1 MRVYA
6 SEYQDMITAQ
16 QPGSGLDEVTRVT
29 GTRPTL
35 FSGAR
40 EIIRPLE
47 ELRSAFPVQ
56 TTPAAGH
63 STDTLLD
70 DAPTAAFAGAFLGC
84 LTTEFL
90 IASGIVPAIASA
102 LATALLCGPL
112 LLTRTTNLFVG
123 AFFPALYGGTFAGM
137 TPIVWLSDSAS
148 GYSVASTS
156 ALSVALSIVCGLV
169 FFVVAD
175 LDSRSTAP
183 IGNGIGG
190 RLGAVA
196 IVASFLF
203 VELVRLFGADTNHFH
218 TVAAGAFDV
227 ETWSAIREF
236 FECLA
241 GIFATLFVLRQPRI
255 EGSVPVRTFVAS
267 AAALLGLVVLQLG
280 NPDDARAMDAFY
292 AGCFLGASTLDRL
305 EGCFKPLSG
314 ALVLMVL
321 LVPVRAFLPGFGGG
335 LGLAAFIAVMLIIAL
350 SRTKARMTG
359 GTLTGNRSFTVAIAS
374 AMIAVFLIIGLISAV
389 PVAEQE
395 PISAGMTALE
405 SKVEL
410 SDATSARLVVGNP
423 APGAADNPI
432 PISISLINSAEDDV
446 VVLSGL
452 PSGSRVTN
460 GQPSAT
466 DGWHL
471 LARDLANA
479 AIQPA
484 KGFVGGADIT
494 VELRRADQTIIDRQE
509 LHFEWTGPPPQP
521 TTDVAAPLTA
531 GPSAGQLP
539 YSVMEEDEAIFR
551 AFLQFRGHAAPEIRG
566 TSHPT
571 RPAAVKLAARG
582 QHVGR
587 QAAASTTSPHLLSGG
602 AVNPPQPLVRRRV
615 FSERQKPSP
624 PNRSLPAP
632 HPDRPTAVSVSP

>member
-1 MRVYA
+1 MRVHA

-16 QPGSGLDEVTRVT
+16 QQGS
-29 GTRPTL
+29 
-35 FSGAR
+35 
-40 EIIRPLE
+40 

-56 TTPAAGH
+56 TTPVAGH
-63 STDTLLD
+63 LTDTLLG

-123 AFFPALYGGTFAGM
+123 AFFPALFGGTFAGM

-148 GYSVASTS
+148 GYSIASTG

-175 LDSRSTAP
+175 LDSRSTTP

-190 RLGAVA
+190 RLGAIAV
-196 IVASFLF
+196 VASFLF
-203 VELVRLFGADTNHFH
+203 VELVRLFGADTSQFH

-227 ETWSAIREF
+227 EAWLAIRRF

-241 GIFATLFVLRQPRI
+241 GIFATLFVLRQPCI

-350 SRTKARMTG
+350 SRANAWMTG
-359 GTLTGNRSFTVAIAS
+359 GTLTGNTVAIAS
-374 AMIAVFLIIGLISAV
+374 AVIAVFLIMGLISAV

-405 SKVEL
+405 SKVEKVEL
-410 SDATSARLVVGNP
+410 SDATFARLVVGNP
-423 APGAADNPI
+423 APGAADDPI

-460 GQPSAT
+460 GQPLAT

-479 AIQPA
+479 AIQPE

-509 LHFEWTGPPPQP
+509 LHFEWTGPAPQP
-521 TTDVAAPLTA
+521 TTDVAAPLAA
-531 GPSAGQLP
+531 GPSAGPLP
-539 YSVMEEDEAIFR
+539 YSTTEENEANFR

-566 TSHPT
+566 TSHPSRT
-571 RPAAVKLAARG
+571 AAVKPAARG

-587 QAAASTTSPHLLSGG
+587 QAAASTTGPHLLSGG

-624 PNRSLPAP
+624 PSRSLPAP
-632 HPDRPTAVSVSP
+632 RQDRPTAVSVSP

>member
-1 MRVYA
+1 
-6 SEYQDMITAQ
+6 
-16 QPGSGLDEVTRVT
+16 L
-29 GTRPTL
+29 
-35 FSGAR
+35 
-40 EIIRPLE
+40 
-47 ELRSAFPVQ
+47 
-56 TTPAAGH
+56 
-63 STDTLLD
+63 
-70 DAPTAAFAGAFLGC
+70 
-84 LTTEFL
+84 
-90 IASGIVPAIASA
+90 
-102 LATALLCGPL
+102 
-112 LLTRTTNLFVG
+112 
-123 AFFPALYGGTFAGM
+123 
-137 TPIVWLSDSAS
+137 
-148 GYSVASTS
+148 
-156 ALSVALSIVCGLV
+156 
-169 FFVVAD
+169 
-175 LDSRSTAP
+175 
-183 IGNGIGG
+183 
-190 RLGAVA
+190 
-196 IVASFLF
+196 
-203 VELVRLFGADTNHFH
+203 
-218 TVAAGAFDV
+218 
-227 ETWSAIREF
+227 
-236 FECLA
+236 
-241 GIFATLFVLRQPRI
+241 
-255 EGSVPVRTFVAS
+255 
-267 AAALLGLVVLQLG
+267 
-280 NPDDARAMDAFY
+280 DAFY

-305 EGCFKPLSG
+305 EGWFMPLSG

-350 SRTKARMTG
+350 SRANAWMTG
-359 GTLTGNRSFTVAIAS
+359 GTLTGNRRFTVAIAS

-423 APGAADNPI
+423 APGAADDPI
-432 PISISLINSAEDDV
+432 PIGISLINSAEDDV

-452 PSGSRVTN
+452 PFGSRVTN
-460 GQPSAT
+460 GQPLAT

-479 AIQPA
+479 AIQPE

-509 LHFEWTGPPPQP
+509 LHFEWTGPAPQP

-539 YSVMEEDEAIFR
+539 YSVTEEDEATFR

-566 TSHPT
+566 TSQPT
-571 RPAAVKLAARG
+571 RTAAVKLAARG
-582 QHVGR
+582 QHGGR
-587 QAAASTTSPHLLSGG
+587 QAAASTTGPHLLSGG

-632 HPDRPTAVSVSP
+632 HQDRPTAVSVSP

>member
-1 MRVYA
+1 M
-6 SEYQDMITAQ
+6 
-16 QPGSGLDEVTRVT
+16 
-29 GTRPTL
+29 
-35 FSGAR
+35 
-40 EIIRPLE
+40 
-47 ELRSAFPVQ
+47 
-56 TTPAAGH
+56 
-63 STDTLLD
+63 
-70 DAPTAAFAGAFLGC
+70 GC

-148 GYSVASTS
+148 GYSVASTG

-190 RLGAVA
+190 RLGAIA

-203 VELVRLFGADTNHFH
+203 VELVRLFGADTDHFH

-227 ETWSAIREF
+227 EAWSAIRGF

-255 EGSVPVRTFVAS
+255 ESSVPVRTFVAS

-292 AGCFLGASTLDRL
+292 AGCFFGASTLDRL

-350 SRTKARMTG
+350 SRTKAWMTG
-359 GTLTGNRSFTVAIAS
+359 GTLTGNRSFAVATAS

-389 PVAEQE
+389 PVAEQG
-395 PISAGMTALE
+395 PIPAGMTALE

-423 APGAADNPI
+423 APGAADDPI
-432 PISISLINSAEDDV
+432 PFSISLINSAEDDV
-446 VVLSGL
+446 VVVSGL
-452 PSGSRVTN
+452 PSGSRMTN
-460 GQPSAT
+460 GQPLAT

-479 AIQPA
+479 AIQPE
-484 KGFVGGADIT
+484 KGFVGGADIA

-509 LHFEWTGPPPQP
+509 LHFEWTGPAPQP
-521 TTDVAAPLTA
+521 TTDVAAPFTA
-531 GPSAGQLP
+531 GLSAGQVP
-539 YSVMEEDEAIFR
+539 YSVMEENEAIFR
-551 AFLQFRGHAAPEIRG
+551 AFLQFRGYAAQEIRG

-571 RPAAVKLAARG
+571 RTAAVKLAARG
-582 QHVGR
+582 QRVGR
-587 QAAASTTSPHLLSGG
+587 QAAASTTGPHLLSGG
-602 AVNPPQPLVRRRV
+602 AVNPPQPLVRRSV

-624 PNRSLPAP
+624 PDGAQVLVGRKFSN
-632 HPDRPTAVSVSP
+632 